1 MTEDEKRDIEKFVG
15 DTQAMT
21 VSAVAQAMA
30 IVLARLAW
38 HLGSHEKLRAD
49 LRTFLRDFAPDRPED
64 ATSVRMHAMMD
75 AILRQS
81 LLRLSEIPDLENP
94 PPDD

>member
-1 MTEDEKRDIEKFVG
+1 MTEEEKRDIEKFVG

-21 VSAVAQAMA
+21 VSAVGQATS

-38 HLGSHEKLRAD
+38 HLGAHEQLRAD
-49 LRTFLRDFAPDRPED
+49 LRNFLRDFAPDRPGD
-64 ATSVRMHAMMD
+64 AASVRMHSMID

-81 LLRLSEIPDLENP
+81 LLRLSEIPDLEDP
-94 PPDD
+94 SAGS